1 MRSRWV
7 KSFVSSSVCALAL
20 AGVAHASPPHITDAR
35 AYLVVNGATGE
46 TLVAR
51 NARAHVPIASITKLM
66 TALVAL
72 QHLAPDEIVTVTTSA
87 AAVGESS
94 VPLRP
99 GQRITTRDLLEA
111 ALIQSA
117 NNAAVALGAAAASGD
132 VQRFVEWMNERAH
145 QLGLRDTHFVRPDGL
160 DIPGHV
166 SSARDVSV
174 LARVAMRN
182 SVIRDIVRRRTDTIE
197 GGTFTVHT
205 WNDLLGVVPGLI
217 GVKTGHTDDAG
228 WCQVAA
234 VRRSGYTIYAVVL
247 GSSTREQRN
256 VDLQRL
262 LSWGVSQ
269 YRTLQLVRAR
279 TYAWAATPYGRD
291 RVPLVATRPL
301 RRVVRV
307 GKPLVERVVA
317 PTAVSL
323 PVTKGQ
329 QLGRVEVWR
338 GRRLV
343 GSQPLRAGRSIEKPG
358 TFARVGWYAG
368 RTMHHVAGLL
378 H

>member
-7 KSFVSSSVCALAL
+7 RSFVSSSVCALAL
-20 AGVAHASPPHITDAR
+20 AGVAHASPPEITDAR

-51 NARAHVPIASITKLM
+51 NARARVPIASITKLM

-72 QHLAPDEIVTVTTSA
+72 QHLAPDDIVAVTTGA

-99 GQRITTRDLLEA
+99 GQRITVRDLLEA

-117 NNAAVALGAAAASGD
+117 NNAAVALGAAAAGGD
-132 VQRFVEWMNERAH
+132 VRRFVDWMNTRAR
-145 QLGLRDTHFVRPDGL
+145 QLGLRDTRFVRPDGL
-160 DIPGHV
+160 DVAGQV
-166 SSARDVSV
+166 SSARDVSI
-174 LARVAMRN
+174 LGRVAMRN
-182 SVIRDIVRRRTDTIE
+182 AIIRDIVRRRSDTIE
-197 GGTFTVHT
+197 DGTFTVRT

-234 VRRSGYTIYAVVL
+234 VRRAGYTIYAVIL
-247 GSSTREQRN
+247 GSPTREQRN
-256 VDLQRL
+256 LDLQRL
-262 LSWGVSQ
+262 LAWGVSQ
-269 YRTLQLVRAR
+269 YRTLRLIRAR
-279 TYAWAATPYGRD
+279 TYAWATTPYGRD
-291 RVPLVATRPL
+291 RVPLVATTPL

-307 GKPLVERVVA
+307 GRPLVERVVA
-317 PTAVSL
+317 PATVAL
-323 PVTKGQ
+323 PVRRGQ
-329 QLGRVEVWR
+329 PLGRVEIWR
-338 GRRLV
+338 GRKLL
-343 GSQPLRAGRSIEKPG
+343 GSLPLRAGRSVEKPG

-368 RTMHHVAGLL
+368 RTVHNLLGLV